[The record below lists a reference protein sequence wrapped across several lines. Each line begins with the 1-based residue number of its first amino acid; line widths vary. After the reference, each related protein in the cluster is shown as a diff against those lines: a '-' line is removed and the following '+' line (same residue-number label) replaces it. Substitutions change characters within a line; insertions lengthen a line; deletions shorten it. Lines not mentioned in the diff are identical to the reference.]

1 MKYDTNKNPVEL
13 AGSKIENSSEG
24 NDIDVAKNISEFENN
39 YTNTF
44 DSYSKEEDETSNSY
58 NSENLLRKLLL
69 ITLDIVLVA
78 IVISFIVRQVEIKA
92 EHMTMQG
99 MIINLFLS

>member
-1 MKYDTNKNPVEL
+1 MKYDTNENPVEL

-44 DSYSKEEDETSNSY
+44 NDYSQEEDETPNSY
-58 NSENLLRKLLL
+58 SGLTFRMVFL
-69 ITLDIVLVA
+69 ITLNIILV
-78 IVISFIVRQVEIKA
+78 IMTISFIIKA
-92 EHMTMQG
+92 VENKAEYMTIQG

>member
-13 AGSKIENSSEG
+13 AGSKIENSSES

-44 DSYSKEEDETSNSY
+44 NDYSQEEDETPNSY
-58 NSENLLRKLLL
+58 SGLTFRMVFL
-69 ITLDIVLVA
+69 ITLNIILVM
-78 IVISFIVRQVEIKA
+78 ITISFIIKA
-92 EHMTMQG
+92 VENKAEYMTIQG

>member
-1 MKYDTNKNPVEL
+1 MKYDTNENPVEL

-44 DSYSKEEDETSNSY
+44 NDYSQEEDETPNSY
-58 NSENLLRKLLL
+58 SGLTFRMVFL
-69 ITLDIVLVA
+69 ITLNIILVMMT
-78 IVISFIVRQVEIKA
+78 ISFIIKA
-92 EHMTMQG
+92 VENKAEYMTIQG